1 MSVIRYDVADLDA
14 TAARLAESVE
24 VAREIDGSAGA
35 LAGAVSDCGS
45 PELAEAVRDLLDRW
59 GYGMRVVAED
69 ADALGEALHE
79 AARTYE
85 GIDGAA
91 ADALRGG

>member
-1 MSVIRYDVADLDA
+1 MSVIRYDVADLAA
-14 TAARLAESVE
+14 TAERLAESVD

-35 LAGAVSDCGS
+35 LAGAVADCGS
-45 PELAEAVRDLLDRW
+45 AEVADAARDLLDRW

-69 ADALGEALHE
+69 ADALAEALRE
-79 AARTYE
+79 AARTFE